1 MAHTQAPKDKLNG
14 NQEEVA
20 GAYESSLAM
29 LLKKSEQADTS
40 LHSLLEEDSSEF
52 TQMAQWI
59 KRDLIAAAQH
69 LNESGQ
75 ELKDWLGFDLK
86 LIKNELWERF
96 TQAAD
101 LSLIH
106 I

>member
-52 TQMAQWI
+52 TQMA
-59 KRDLIAAAQH
+59 
-69 LNESGQ
+69 
-75 ELKDWLGFDLK
+75 
-86 LIKNELWERF
+86 
-96 TQAAD
+96 
-101 LSLIH
+101 
-106 I
+106 